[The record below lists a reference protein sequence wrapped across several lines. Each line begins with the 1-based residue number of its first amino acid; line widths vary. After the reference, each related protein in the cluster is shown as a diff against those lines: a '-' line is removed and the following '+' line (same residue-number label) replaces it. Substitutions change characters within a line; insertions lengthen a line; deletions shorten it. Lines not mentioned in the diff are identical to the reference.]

1 MRCGAAF
8 PGSKFWRPYLSQA
21 KLAADPA
28 VQRHLNSPQGG
39 RFGWEIIGRGKEE
52 MAVLIV
58 AQLRFKDRERYDRY
72 QARFADVFRKFR
84 GRVIAAAEHP
94 RVLEGESGPDK
105 IVVLEF
111 PDDAAA
117 LEFHDAAEYQEIAI
131 DRKAG
136 ADALVLQFKS
146 FA

>member
-1 MRCGAAF
+1 
-8 PGSKFWRPYLSQA
+8 
-21 KLAADPA
+21 
-28 VQRHLNSPQGG
+28 
-39 RFGWEIIGRGKEE
+39 

-58 AQLRFKDRERYDRY
+58 AQLRFKDRERYNIY

-84 GRVIAAAEHP
+84 GRVVAAAEHP
-94 RVLEGESGPDK
+94 LVLEGLDGPDK

-117 LEFHDAAEYQEIAI
+117 FEFHNAVEYQEIAI

-136 ADALVLQFKS
+136 ADALVLQFRTLS
-146 FA
+146 